1 MNGYRH
7 SDAGFYPGKVGR
19 KTGFQVV
26 RTPKRGS
33 NGLED
38 PKDFFLSDDEFE
50 SQETATTSP
59 VKRLSMRYNKLKEF
73 ENSKLNSNSMLT
85 PTTKITT
92 AATTETTTSNTPLPP
107 PSFSSPVR
115 HKSNSNAE
123 QQSSVSIQSP
133 LSKLTEKVRNMNWLT
148 KTASLVTP
156 AEYSTPSKPNS
167 HVQEKSE
174 AEAEISVENIVA
186 HNIESTTTNN
196 NSNKDSNVQNLSDD
210 EIDKEIERAADIGTP
225 IQYKVRTLTSIM
237 GSPGINKSQSE
248 GHTIKTSSKL
258 TKNIALNKNTKNSK
272 FEDQRITNQEANE
285 SESDKEDDDN
295 ENDDKEGNEDDDDE
309 DDDDEDEDDDDE
321 DDDDDDDEE
330 DDEPI
335 KSIKVASPVKK
346 AITPAK
352 TPVEKP
358 LQIPVKTRTPKI
370 SKIKVPEKKHGSSPI
385 KLSVEPE
392 KASNKVITAKQKK
405 VKAEIPK
412 ELLRRSGRTRV
423 APIARWKNEK
433 IVYKN
438 EKINGVIVKTVKDIL
453 HTEED
458 YTPLHGSQNSQG
470 KIDPTKKVYVDL
482 SNSETVVNKRS
493 RNSVKAKPTNSR
505 SDTVQK
511 KKPIPK
517 KITEKVNEKE
527 LTMKTKVVKLKEPT
541 NPKVL
546 VQKEKKVVPE
556 PPIVTKS
563 TKRGLKRKM
572 DTPETISKKQKAI
585 LEFNGSHDID
595 NVVDDIDIDNDN
607 DINND
612 SGSDDAGFG
621 DGEEKND
628 TPTTSWQRTTEK
640 SLTLSIFEGPGTE
653 KQVERTVAYAPNSY
667 KNVTTI
673 KSDEEYFKV
682 GTLFDQDC
690 EFCGGGII
698 ELPAA
703 SKKAVKSNHDTYFI
717 FYVICGTVEVTL
729 SRNAFTVTQGCSF
742 EIPMGN
748 YYQFLNTGGEM
759 AKMMFVQAKYVVIG
773 DNNSDSESGSGS
785 DETSDGN

>member
-272 FEDQRITNQEANE
+272 FEDQRITNQ
-285 SESDKEDDDN
+285 
-295 ENDDKEGNEDDDDE
+295 
-309 DDDDEDEDDDDE
+309 
-321 DDDDDDDEE
+321 
-330 DDEPI
+330 
-335 KSIKVASPVKK
+335 
-346 AITPAK
+346 
-352 TPVEKP
+352 
-358 LQIPVKTRTPKI
+358 
-370 SKIKVPEKKHGSSPI
+370 VPEKKHGSSPI
-385 KLSVEPE
+385 KLPVEPE

-527 LTMKTKVVKLKEPT
+527 LTKKPKVVKLKEPT